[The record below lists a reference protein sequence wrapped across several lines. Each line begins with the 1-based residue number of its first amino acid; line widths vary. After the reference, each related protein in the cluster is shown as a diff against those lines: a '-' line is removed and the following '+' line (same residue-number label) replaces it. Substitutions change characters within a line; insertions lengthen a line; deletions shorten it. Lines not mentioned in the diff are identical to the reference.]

1 MKEKIVKLSERE
13 HILRRP
19 SMYVGSIKKEE
30 SQEYIYTDGKFTKQS
45 VLRTPGLLKI
55 INEIIDNSVDE
66 FIKTEGKFST
76 KIDVILEKEFFSVK
90 DNGRGIPVESTILP
104 DGSEILT
111 PELCWTHARAGSNFN
126 DNSSSI
132 GTNGVGSA
140 LTSIFSKSFTGET
153 KDGKSRCILK
163 TKNNN
168 DSIVC
173 EIVSSTKDRGTS
185 VTSYPDFERFE
196 EKEFNE
202 DYAKI
207 IQSRLYFL
215 SACYAKIT
223 FTFNKEK
230 INIDPK
236 ALIGMF
242 SDKSSTIVNT
252 DKYTIAITISET
264 DELQQ
269 FTLMNGL
276 YLKNGGSC
284 VDFLTSELSNRIKD
298 KLSKKYPSLKP
309 ADIKNKMFII
319 SVLNDFKDAKYDSQ
333 TKEKMTNSY
342 KEVKD
347 YFSLDLEDLANKVSK
362 NKELIDSI
370 TDYFRIK
377 EEFKKRQELKNLEKP
392 QKKIKSKKY
401 TPPIGAEEGLLLCE
415 GYSAVSGLVA
425 CLGRKGLGYFELRG
439 KVKNVDDDSAIFNN
453 EELTELYKII
463 KNSITLENLPD
474 GDFYE
479 LEIDEGSVIVSEND
493 IIETKGSRLEVKSIL
508 DSKKARKISKLSS
521 DEIKRYK
528 SQSNISRKQVVTS
541 GYKRIIIATDA
552 DLDGIHISSLLI
564 NFFSRSIPEVM
575 EMLYKL
581 NTPVAATM
589 NGKKIKDWCYR
600 VEDISKL
607 EGKEVKYFKG
617 LGSWTKELLDQVI
630 KEDGLEKM
638 LVKLEYNSNRDFE
651 HIKNWFD
658 SDKKDKR
665 KEMILE
671 SDFSL
676 ISV

>member
-207 IQSRLYFL
+207 IKSRLYFL
-215 SACYAKIT
+215 SACYPKIT

-230 INIDPK
+230 IKIDPK

-284 VDFLTSELSNRIKD
+284 VDFLTGELSNRIKD

-347 YFSLDLEDLANKVSK
+347 YFSLDLDDLANKVSK

-401 TPPIGAEEGLLLCE
+401 TPPIGAEE
-415 GYSAVSGLVA
+415 S
-425 CLGRKGLGYFELRG
+425 
-439 KVKNVDDDSAIFNN
+439 
-453 EELTELYKII
+453 
-463 KNSITLENLPD
+463 
-474 GDFYE
+474 
-479 LEIDEGSVIVSEND
+479 
-493 IIETKGSRLEVKSIL
+493 
-508 DSKKARKISKLSS
+508 
-521 DEIKRYK
+521 
-528 SQSNISRKQVVTS
+528 
-541 GYKRIIIATDA
+541 
-552 DLDGIHISSLLI
+552 
-564 NFFSRSIPEVM
+564 
-575 EMLYKL
+575 
-581 NTPVAATM
+581 
-589 NGKKIKDWCYR
+589 
-600 VEDISKL
+600 
-607 EGKEVKYFKG
+607 
-617 LGSWTKELLDQVI
+617 
-630 KEDGLEKM
+630 
-638 LVKLEYNSNRDFE
+638 
-651 HIKNWFD
+651 
-658 SDKKDKR
+658 
-665 KEMILE
+665 
-671 SDFSL
+671 
-676 ISV
+676 